1 MKKELEGA
9 EKDSLETDKIKGLIT
24 EYEGVLNESKPAE
37 DKKKKK
43 KKQSKSKSHNKKH
56 WPK

>member
-9 EKDSLETDKIKGLIT
+9 ERDSLETDKIKGLIT

-43 KKQSKSKSHNKKH
+43 KKSKSKSHNKKH
-56 WPK
+56 

>member
-9 EKDSLETDKIKGLIT
+9 ERDSLETDKIKSLIT

-43 KKQSKSKSHNKKH
+43 KKQIKSKSHNKKH
-56 WPK
+56 